1 MIVVLYILPKE
12 KNSGCSEREVSV
24 GGFVDKVG
32 ATFREDADRY
42 SATQYA
48 LLGNSPRLPEPVDIP
63 LEDISIERLAD
74 EMLCRISTIMWR
86 DRV

>member
-1 MIVVLYILPKE
+1 M
-12 KNSGCSEREVSV
+12 
-24 GGFVDKVG
+24 G
-32 ATFREDADRY
+32 ATFREDVDRY

-63 LEDISIERLAD
+63 LENISIEGLAD
-74 EMLCRISTIMWR
+74 EMLCGISTMLWK